1 MDKALRDAVGALQ
14 ISRPHL
20 GIFTAEKGLLAGR
33 KPGIGI
39 SLKFFEQT
47 GFKDYH

>member
-20 GIFTAEKGLLAGR
+20 GIFTAEKGLLAG
-33 KPGIGI
+33 PGFVKVHGV
-39 SLKFFEQT
+39 
-47 GFKDYH
+47 